1 MQFNCYMP
9 TKVIFGAGRLGELA
23 NLEMPGKK
31 ALILITCGNSMRRL
45 GYLNR
50 VQELLSANGIDSVV
64 FGKILPNPIEQHVL
78 EAASLARK
86 EKCDFIIGLG
96 GGSAIDSAKATAVM
110 VNNGEHT
117 YWDYIKGKAEIKNK
131 VLPIIA
137 IPTTAGTGTETDPWT
152 VITNTDTNEK
162 IGFGNDQTFP
172 LFSIVDPELT
182 VSVPAKFTAYQ
193 GMDALFHSIEGY
205 LSLKAQP
212 ISDLFALDSILRIAT
227 FLPKAVQNGED
238 LQARE
243 QVLWA
248 STQGGIVESLSSC
261 ISEHS
266 LEHALSAFFP
276 ELPHGAGLV
285 ALSVPYFSKVLE
297 LNRDRVAK
305 RYMNM
310 AKAMGEAGV
319 GPEDFITALK
329 KLIKSVGLDSLALSS
344 WGILPDDA
352 EKLAENSFLA
362 MGGLYNMDP
371 VRLTKKDAVEIL
383 KNAIF

>member
-50 VQELLSANGIDSVV
+50 VQELLSVNGIDSVV

-96 GGSAIDSAKATAVM
+96 GGSAIDSAKATAIM

-152 VITNTDTNEK
+152 VITNTNTNEK
-162 IGFGNDQTFP
+162 IGFGCDQTFP

-182 VSVPAKFTAYQ
+182 LSVPVPFTAYQ
-193 GMDALFHSIEGY
+193 GMDALFHAVEGY

-227 FLPKAVQNGED
+227 FLPKAVQNGAD

-285 ALSVPYFSKVLE
+285 ALSVPYFSKILE

-310 AKAMGEAGV
+310 AKAMGEPGAN
-319 GPEDFITALK
+319 PEEFIVAIQK
-329 KLIKSVGLDSLALSS
+329 IIKSIGLSNLALSA
-344 WGILPDDA
+344 WGVSPDYS

-362 MGGLYNMDP
+362 MG
-371 VRLTKKDAVEIL
+371 
-383 KNAIF
+383 

>member
-9 TKVIFGAGRLGELA
+9 TKVIFGCGRLSELA

-50 VQELLSANGIDSVV
+50 VQELLSVNGIDSVV

-78 EAASLARK
+78 EAAALARK

-96 GGSAIDSAKATAVM
+96 GGSAIDSAKATAIM

-152 VITNTDTNEK
+152 VITNTNTNEK
-162 IGFGNDQTFP
+162 IGFGCDQTFP

-182 VSVPAKFTAYQ
+182 VSVPSLFTAYQ

-227 FLPKAVQNGED
+227 FLPKVVKNGED
-238 LQARE
+238 LPARE

-285 ALSVPYFSKVLE
+285 ALSVPYFSKLLE
-297 LNRDRVAK
+297 LNRDKVAT

-310 AKAMGEAGV
+310 AKAMGEPGTN
-319 GPEDFITALK
+319 PEDFILAIQK
-329 KLIKSVGLDSLALSS
+329 IIKAVGLEKLALSN
-344 WGILPDDA
+344 WGVSPDDA

-371 VRLTKKDAVEIL
+371 VRLTKKDAIEIL
-383 KNAIF
+383 KAAIF

>member
-9 TKVIFGAGRLGELA
+9 TKVIFGKGRLDELA
-23 NLEMPGKK
+23 NLDMPGKK

-50 VQELLSANGIDSVV
+50 VQELLSVNGIDSVV

-78 EAASLARK
+78 EAAALARK

-96 GGSAIDSAKATAVM
+96 GGSAIDSAKATAIM

-152 VITNTDTNEK
+152 VITNTNTNEK
-162 IGFGNDQTFP
+162 IGFGCDQTFP

-182 VSVPAKFTAYQ
+182 VSVPSLFTAYQ

-227 FLPKAVQNGED
+227 FLPKVVKNGED
-238 LQARE
+238 LPARE

-285 ALSVPYFSKVLE
+285 ALSVPYFSKLLE
-297 LNRDRVAK
+297 LNRDKVAT

-310 AKAMGEAGV
+310 AKAMGEPGTN
-319 GPEDFITALK
+319 PEDFILAIK
-329 KLIKSVGLDSLALSS
+329 KIIKAVGLEKLALSN
-344 WGILPDDA
+344 WGVSPDDA

-371 VRLTKKDAVEIL
+371 VRLTKKDAIEIL
-383 KNAIF
+383 KAAIF

>member
-9 TKVIFGAGRLGELA
+9 TKVIFGRGRLDELA
-23 NLEMPGKK
+23 NLDMPGKK

-50 VQELLSANGIDSVV
+50 VQELLSVNGIDSVV

-78 EAASLARK
+78 EAATLARK

-117 YWDYIKGKAEIKNK
+117 YWDYIKGRAEIKNK
-131 VLPIIA
+131 VLPIVA

-152 VITNTDTNEK
+152 VITNTNTNEK
-162 IGFGNDQTFP
+162 IGFGIEQTFP
-172 LFSIVDPELT
+172 LFSVVDPELT

-205 LSLKAQP
+205 LSVKAQP

-227 FLPKAVQNGED
+227 FLPKAVKNGED

-285 ALSVPYFSKVLE
+285 ALSVPYFSKLLE
-297 LNRDRVAK
+297 SGRDKVAK

-310 AKAMGEAGV
+310 AKAMGEPGAT
-319 GPEDFITALK
+319 PEEFIVAIK
-329 KLIKSVGLDSLALSS
+329 KIIKAVELENLALST
-344 WGILPDDA
+344 WGVSSDDA

-371 VRLTKKDAVEIL
+371 VRLTKKNAVEIL
-383 KNAIF
+383 QEAIF

>member
-9 TKVIFGAGRLGELA
+9 TKVIFGKGRLDELA
-23 NLEMPGKK
+23 NLDMPGKK

-50 VQELLSANGIDSVV
+50 VQELLSVNGIDSVV

-78 EAASLARK
+78 EAAALARK

-96 GGSAIDSAKATAVM
+96 GGSAIDSAKATAIM

-152 VITNTDTNEK
+152 VITNTNTNEK
-162 IGFGNDQTFP
+162 IGFGCDQTFP

-182 VSVPAKFTAYQ
+182 VSVPSLFTAYQ

-227 FLPKAVQNGED
+227 FLPKVVKNGED
-238 LQARE
+238 LPARE

-285 ALSVPYFSKVLE
+285 ALSVPYFSKLLE
-297 LNRDRVAK
+297 LNRDKVAT
-305 RYMNM
+305 RYMNI
-310 AKAMGEAGV
+310 AKAMGEPGTN
-319 GPEDFITALK
+319 PEDFILAIK
-329 KLIKSVGLDSLALSS
+329 KIIKAVGLEKLALSN
-344 WGILPDDA
+344 WGVSPDDA

-371 VRLTKKDAVEIL
+371 VRLTKKDAIEIL
-383 KNAIF
+383 KAAIF

>member
-9 TKVIFGAGRLGELA
+9 TKVIFGKGRLEELA
-23 NLEMPGKK
+23 NLDMPGKK

-50 VQELLSANGIDSVV
+50 VQELLSVNGIDSVV

-78 EAASLARK
+78 EAAALARK

-96 GGSAIDSAKATAVM
+96 GGSAIDSAKATAIM

-152 VITNTDTNEK
+152 VITNTNTNEK
-162 IGFGNDQTFP
+162 IGFGCEQTFP

-182 VSVPAKFTAYQ
+182 VSVPSLFTAYQ

-205 LSLKAQP
+205 LSLKSQP

-227 FLPKAVQNGED
+227 FLPKVVKNGED
-238 LQARE
+238 LPARE

-285 ALSVPYFSKVLE
+285 ALSVPYFSKLLE
-297 LNRDRVAK
+297 LNRDKVAT

-310 AKAMGEAGV
+310 AKAMGEPGTN
-319 GPEDFITALK
+319 PEDFILAIQK
-329 KLIKSVGLDSLALSS
+329 IIKAVGLEKLALSN
-344 WGILPDDA
+344 WGVSPDDA

-371 VRLTKKDAVEIL
+371 VRLTKKDAIEIL
-383 KNAIF
+383 KAAIF

>member
-9 TKVIFGAGRLGELA
+9 TKVIFGNGRLDELA
-23 NLEMPGKK
+23 NLDMPGKK

-50 VQELLSANGIDSVV
+50 VQELLSVNGIDSVV

-78 EAASLARK
+78 EAAALARK

-96 GGSAIDSAKATAVM
+96 GGSAIDSAKATAIM
-110 VNNGEHT
+110 VNNGEYT

-131 VLPIIA
+131 ILPIIA

-152 VITNTDTNEK
+152 VITNTNTNEK
-162 IGFGNDQTFP
+162 IGFGCDQTFP

-182 VSVPAKFTAYQ
+182 VSVPALFTAYQ

-205 LSLKAQP
+205 LSVKAQP
-212 ISDLFALDSILRIAT
+212 ISDLFALDSILRIET

-285 ALSVPYFSKVLE
+285 ALSVPYFSKLLE
-297 LNRDRVAK
+297 LNRDKVAT

-310 AKAMGEAGV
+310 AKAMGEAGTT
-319 GPEDFITALK
+319 PEDFIVAVK
-329 KLIKSVGLDSLALSS
+329 KIIKAVGLEKLALSN
-344 WGILPDDA
+344 WGVSPDDA

-371 VRLTKKDAVEIL
+371 VRLTKKDAIDIL
-383 KNAIF
+383 KAAIF